1 MLRTEQRIFAD
12 DAELVRINAVQEHVD
27 AAEIVGGQ
35 VDFLPIESVVDVLPA
50 QHLRHFQQQ
59 RARTAGRVYYGGVF
73 DTARYECKYKNIPI
87 SKDFR
92 DIKSSRKPYLIGRCV
107 IAGMI
112 HA

>member
-1 MLRTEQRIFAD
+1 MEDDDIHQLGRAGFLRLKDEDVAHAD
-12 DAELVRINAVQEHVD
+12 
-27 AAEIVGGQ
+27 
-35 VDFLPIESVVDVLPA
+35 VV
-50 QHLRHFQQQ
+50 
-59 RARTAGRVYYGGVF
+59 VYYGGVF